1 MESVMNFIQIRR
13 IKVWEPLQQTL
24 VLMLVGLAIMLA
36 GCTSAPQRSMVA
48 APSAFDSSPWAMPSA
63 TMRWNEYACD
73 LITSNKSG
81 QQGSVRVLAYLNLAI
96 HNAIVVAA
104 QQGRKSDGAAAG
116 AAAAFLAYYFPN
128 DATAIAA
135 RLSGETAALG
145 SGPTRDDFA
154 AGAQIGQTV
163 AADVVA
169 AAKPDRFD
177 LAWTGT
183 VPTGAGKWASSGQP
197 VRGLPPKKLTL

>member
-1 MESVMNFIQIRR
+1 MNFIQIRR

-24 VLMLVGLAIMLA
+24 VLMLVGLAIILA

-48 APSAFDSSPWAMPSA
+48 APSAFDSSPWATPSA

-81 QQGSVRVLAYLNLAI
+81 QQGSVRLLAYLNLAI

-154 AGAQIGQTV
+154 AVHKSGRPWPPTSSLPRKPTDSTLPGPEQCPLARANGR
-163 AADVVA
+163 AAGSRCVL
-169 AAKPDRFD
+169 P
-177 LAWTGT
+177 
-183 VPTGAGKWASSGQP
+183 SSLGWE
-197 VRGLPPKKLTL
+197 R